1 MVDELKQDLRQR
13 MEKNL
18 SENILSFWMKY
29 TPDRKRGGFYGLVT
43 NDLRV
48 YKDAP
53 RAAVICGRILWTF
66 SAAYR
71 RLGKPEYLDIAQHA
85 FAYLTQ
91 RFWDAEYGGV
101 YWMLDCEGQVLN
113 SRKQIYAQAFA
124 LYGLS
129 EYYRAVQAP
138 AALALAQRLFH
149 LVEEQSY
156 DPRYGGYYEA
166 YNRDWSTL
174 SDWRLS
180 DKDLNSPKSM
190 NTLLHILEAYSNL
203 LRAWPDAQ
211 LKQKQKHLIEVF
223 LQHVIDPDRH
233 HFKLFFTVDWKSLSD
248 LISFGHDIEGSWLLT
263 EAAGLLGDP
272 LLSAQVKTA
281 AIQIAEAVYQEG
293 LDTDGSLLYEANPHR
308 ATLSTSRVTNRDRH
322 WWAQAEA
329 VVGFYNAY
337 QLTGDERYFQ
347 AARRAWD
354 YIEER
359 VIDHHYGEWYAQLK
373 RDGTPYSEQENPDQ
387 HKVGPWKCPYHNS
400 RACLEMMERIG

>member
-1 MVDELKQDLRQR
+1 MAK
-13 MEKNL
+13 
-18 SENILSFWMKY
+18 
-29 TPDRKRGGFYGLVT
+29 
-43 NDLRV
+43 
-48 YKDAP
+48 
-53 RAAVICGRILWTF
+53 
-66 SAAYR
+66 
-71 RLGKPEYLDIAQHA
+71 HA

-124 LYGLS
+124 IYGLS
-129 EYYRAVQAP
+129 EYYRAVQEP

-211 LKQKQKHLIEVF
+211 LKQKQRDLIEVF
-223 LQHVIDPDRH
+223 LQHIIDPERH
-233 HFKLFFTVDWKSLSD
+233 HFKLFFSEDWKSLSD
-248 LISFGHDIEGSWLLT
+248 HISFGHDIEGSWLLT
-263 EAAGLLGDP
+263 EAAGLVGDP

-281 AIQIAEAVYQEG
+281 AIQIAEAVYEEG
-293 LDTDGSLLYEANPHR
+293 LDPDGSLLYEADPQGI
-308 ATLSTSRVTNRDRH
+308 TDRDKH

-337 QLTGDERYFQ
+337 QLSGDERYIQ
-347 AARRAWD
+347 AARCAWD
-354 YIEER
+354 FIEAR
-359 VIDHHYGEWYAQLK
+359 VIDHHYGEWYAHLK
-373 RDGTPYSEQENPDQ
+373 RDGTPYAEQEIPDQ
-387 HKVGPWKCPYHNS
+387 LKVGPWKCPYHNS
-400 RACLEMMERIG
+400 RACLEMMHRINFDG